1 MCFRSFFDIH
11 FYLSICICFRSRT
24 VHLRPRAVMDSLAF
38 PALDINGNALENS
51 CKNVDSEIK
60 RKIWTISSPIL
71 LVFGTVGNT
80 LSIITFS
87 RKELRKNTSA
97 LYFIVLAIADLLSLY
112 LGLLRYYIRELIFI
126 DIREKNE
133 VVCKVHVFLVG
144 FIRHFSA
151 WILVTV
157 TIERFIAVWY
167 PFKAKTI
174 CTMRNGAIALAVL
187 GVLVFSANA
196 HSLWTME
203 FVPEF
208 NTTDSFQCR
217 KGRYKGIKF
226 FNLNIWPW
234 IDSFLASYCPFAIM
248 LVFNILII
256 IRLTQ
261 SHWYRKQGLR
271 TRSHSNVKMTSMT
284 AMLLVV
290 TFAFF
295 MLTTPA
301 TVYFIG
307 QYTWWKEE
315 KLKYPERFE
324 VFWAAT
330 NILKYLNSAINF
342 PLYCI
347 CGPKFRRELTEM
359 FTNRACRNRVSS

>member
-1 MCFRSFFDIH
+1 
-11 FYLSICICFRSRT
+11 
-24 VHLRPRAVMDSLAF
+24 MDSPAF
-38 PALDINGNALENS
+38 PALDINGNALEKS
-51 CKNVDSEIK
+51 YKYFDSEIK
-60 RKIWTISSPIL
+60 RKIWTISSPII

-97 LYFIVLAIADLLSLY
+97 LYFIVLAIADLLLLY
-112 LGLLRYYIRELIFI
+112 LGLLRYYIRELTNI

-133 VVCKVHVFLVG
+133 LVCKVHVFLVS
-144 FIRHFSA
+144 FMRHFSA

-157 TIERFIAVWY
+157 TIERFISVWY
-167 PFKAKTI
+167 PFKAKAV

-203 FVPEF
+203 LVPAF
-208 NTTDSFQCR
+208 NTTNPFKCR
-217 KGRYKGIKF
+217 RGGYKGLDI
-226 FNLNIWPW
+226 FNFKIWPW

-261 SHWYRKQGLR
+261 SHWYRTQGLR
-271 TRSHSNVKMTSMT
+271 TRSHSNAKMTSMT

-290 TFAFF
+290 TLTFF

-307 QYTWWKEE
+307 QRTWWKEE
-315 KLKYPERFE
+315 KPKYPERFE

-330 NILKYLNSAINF
+330 NILMYLNSAINF

-347 CGPKFRRELTEM
+347 SGPKFRRELAEM
-359 FTNRACRNRVSS
+359 FTNHPCRNRVSNSSDNRS